1 MVLGPGAV
9 VGDPLQVDPLVGGQ
23 APAALGELLLSEQA
37 RLDALGQ
44 LDLLLGVE
52 QRDLADLLQ
61 VVLDRVRG
69 RARHGHLG
77 GRQVIVVVAED
88 QDLLVLAAAVRGQLD
103 HPGARRAGTL
113 SPGIRLRRWQTRL
126 RLVRLVGVLGPVR
139 PVDIDGPPGD
149 IADVVGEDGQ
159 DSERG
164 LEAGIIGVQIAK
176 VIEINILQIR
186 TGIEVRLVEVHGD
199 QAALGVGAQPRIVF
213 IRVRGTR
220 TVWPPSRVN
229 RLILD
234 GPGPLAR
241 GPGALLLALCH
252 LPAVTLRAAPGF
264 AFPGITPAHPH
275 RLPDHPAAASRSQ
288 LRARQSPGLGC
299 LGCLHNDG
307 GSGKAEPAGPGIHA
321 GPAPFVVYL
330 RVATSRDRPVL
341 LLTMNTLI

>member
-1 MVLGPGAV
+1 MARSPVL
-9 VGDPLQVDPLVGGQ
+9 GDPLQVDPLVGGQ
-23 APAALGELLLSEQA
+23 APAALGELLLGEQA
-37 RLDALGQ
+37 RLDPLGQ

-61 VVLDRVRG
+61 VVLDRVGG
-69 RARHGHLG
+69 RARHRHLR
-77 GRQVIVVVAED
+77 GRKIVVVVAED
-88 QDLLVLAAAVRGQLD
+88 EDLLVLASTVRGQLD

-186 TGIEVRLVEVHGD
+186 TGFEVRLVEVHGD
-199 QAALGVGAQPRIVF
+199 QAALGVGAQPRTVF
-213 IRVRGTR
+213 IRVRGTS
-220 TVWPPSRVN
+220 TVWPPS

-241 GPGALLLALCH
+241 GPGALPLALCH

-288 LRARQSPGLGC
+288 LRARPSPGLGC

-307 GSGKAEPAGPGIHA
+307 G
-321 GPAPFVVYL
+321 F
-330 RVATSRDRPVL
+330 R
-341 LLTMNTLI
+341 